1 MSTFHMKLDLNWLK
15 KKFLLYDM
23 PKQRVCQNVKH
34 IQLIVA
40 YESLTKICAENEQS
54 QHLRE
59 VNVRLVQKWI

>member
-1 MSTFHMKLDLNWLK
+1 
-15 KKFLLYDM
+15 M

-59 VNVRLVQKWI
+59 VNVRLVQK

>member
-15 KKFLLYDM
+15 KYDM

-40 YESLTKICAENEQS
+40 SEFLTKICAENEQS

-59 VNVRLVQKWI
+59 VNV